1 MSRARYGQGS
11 GPIFLDDVQ
20 CRGNESKIS
29 ECRSDGIA
37 VHNCGHSEDAGAI
50 CKREETDSTTCSLFC
65 RKDLSCGYD
74 KPSFNATLRY
84 GHTYWYSLANNNEEI
99 GTHLYAAEF

>member
-50 CKREETDSTTCSLFC
+50 CKREEIQSTTCSRVC
-65 RKDLSCGYD
+65 RKDLGGGFHSMLHYIMG
-74 KPSFNATLRY
+74 R
-84 GHTYWYSLANNNEEI
+84 TYRYSLANNNEEI
-99 GTHLYAAEF
+99 GTHLYPGEF